1 MKNYLVTAILRIFFF
16 FVVVFV
22 MLWLFGCAG
31 LPTLEVTPTPKP
43 TQGNALVTLTPKPAN
58 TSESV
63 GSVTITGD
71 VYLRDGEDVR
81 RGTLRA
87 GSEVLATCDG
97 DYCVLADS
105 GLRFWRGCTS
115 DNPEGLKCQPR

>member
-1 MKNYLVTAILRIFFF
+1 MKKYLFIVLA
-16 FVVVFV
+16 VV
-22 MLWLFGCAG
+22 LLTGCSG
-31 LPTLEVTPTPKP
+31 LPTLSVTPTPKP
-43 TQGNALVTLTPKPAN
+43 TQGNTRVTLTPKPAN

-71 VYLRDGEDVR
+71 VYLRDGNDVR

-87 GSEVLATCDG
+87 GSEVLAVCEG
-97 DYCVLADS
+97 QWCVLADG

-115 DNPEGLKCQPR
+115 DNPEGLKCLPR